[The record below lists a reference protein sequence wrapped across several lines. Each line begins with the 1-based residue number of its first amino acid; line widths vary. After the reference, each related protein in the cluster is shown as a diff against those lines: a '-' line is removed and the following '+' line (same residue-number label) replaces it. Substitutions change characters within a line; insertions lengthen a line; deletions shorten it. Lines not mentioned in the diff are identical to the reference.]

1 MKFYWTAAPM
11 TVEGP
16 RKGEPSTRIVRNGL
30 RTQPAY
36 SVRGS
41 SRRIMSMRF
50 RPAHISV
57 INRRDSYWAVI
68 GPAVP
73 NPLKAHQREPVPAT
87 PPVDSVPG
95 ARTVLAVKGSLR
107 RAKHRRALDGSAPF
121 RPSGG
126 RDERLRREQETVL
139 WARKTRKPKPQPSK
153 GLDRS
158 LHINSPTVSLRDRR
172 QVPRP
177 DPCRALA
184 QDRPARATR

>member
-1 MKFYWTAAPM
+1 MTA
-11 TVEGP
+11 EGP

-57 INRRDSYWAVI
+57 INRRASHWAVI
-68 GPAVP
+68 GPAVQ
-73 NPLKAHQREPVPAT
+73 NPLQAHQREHVPAT
-87 PPVDSVPG
+87 PPVDFVLG

-107 RAKHRRALDGSAPF
+107 RAKHRRALDGCAPF

-126 RDERLRREQETVL
+126 RDGRLRREHYTLCHDEEN
-139 WARKTRKPKPQPSK
+139 TRPRPQPLK

-158 LHINSPTVSLRDRR
+158 LHISSPSAFCPCDRSR
-172 QVPRP
+172 SR
-177 DPCRALA
+177 RAA
-184 QDRPARATR
+184 FWISPASARVAFQAP